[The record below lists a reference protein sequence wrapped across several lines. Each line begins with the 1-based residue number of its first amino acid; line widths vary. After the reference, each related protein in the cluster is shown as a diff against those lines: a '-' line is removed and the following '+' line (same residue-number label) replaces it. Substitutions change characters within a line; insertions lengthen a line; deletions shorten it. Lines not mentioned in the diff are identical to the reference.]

1 MASTLT
7 VDNIVGATSSSNI
20 HIPGHVVQ
28 VVNLPSTTLTR
39 AATTSTSYVASN
51 IQNTITPKFAN
62 SKLIVRCATTGNN
75 NTNSAEHMVYTYFR
89 SINGGSYSNLRP
101 SSPDWGI
108 GQVYSAASRVQVP
121 LIAEIVDEPN
131 TTDPVTYKIY
141 FKSYNGNSVE
151 IPATTVENL
160 EMTIMEIAQ

>member
-1 MASTLT
+1 MSKLY
-7 VDNIVGATSSSNI
+7 VNQIVEANAGAGV

-28 VVNLPSTTLTR
+28 VVNLPSTTVTR

-89 SINGGSYSNLRP
+89 SINGGSYSNLRT

-108 GQVYSAASRVQVP
+108 GQVYGAASRVQVP

-131 TTDPVTYKIY
+131 TTDPITYKIY
-141 FKSYNGNSVE
+141 FRSQNGNGVE
-151 IPATTVENL
+151 IPATTVEHL
-160 EMTIMEIAQ
+160 EMTITEIAQ